1 MSLKKIHVLFSH
13 LACVFHH
20 SADGSSS
27 PPSLITSSSCPT
39 LLSLSPLLPLSL
51 HLPPQ
56 VEVVTYDDEGSSD
69 SEHDAYRARMIA
81 EGEEKDSE
89 DGKTSLM
96 PKLTLGSNP

>member
-1 MSLKKIHVLFSH
+1 MSLKKIHVLFPH

-20 SADGSSS
+20 SVDGSSS